1 MLKIYLDWN
10 IISYLKEEE
19 YIDLRNYISI
29 LTFSMNHKPCSQGE
43 SLVSKLCL
51 PNKKPLPFRGG
62 VGERLP

>member
-29 LTFSMNHKPCSQGE
+29 LTFSMNHKPCSQGD
-43 SLVSKLCL
+43 SPRVLS
-51 PNKKPLPFRGG
+51 
-62 VGERLP
+62 